1 MIFRL
6 TVVFKDNSTMCREFK
21 RQYPD
26 LIECNGDTM
35 IVNQQCGVNLSEVK
49 YFTIE
54 PKTN

>member
-35 IVNQQCGVNLSEVK
+35 IVNQQCGVHLSEVK

-54 PKTN
+54 PIN